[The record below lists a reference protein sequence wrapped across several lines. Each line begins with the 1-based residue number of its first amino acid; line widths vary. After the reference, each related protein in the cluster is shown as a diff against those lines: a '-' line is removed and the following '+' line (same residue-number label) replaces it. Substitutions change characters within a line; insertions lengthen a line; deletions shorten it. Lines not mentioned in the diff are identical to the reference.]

1 MLPYLYAARFLPFAG
16 TKYAMPVRAGG
27 MNLRVAIHVDNSAQ
41 AIATRCA
48 ELDGASVVVEND
60 PAVMEAHL
68 ARADILVTQN
78 SRYTAALARAS
89 AASPTLKL
97 IQSVSSGADA
107 FARHGVRPGL
117 RLSTGGDLWAPTVAE
132 HALTL
137 LLALAR
143 QVPRLERERQRA
155 RWDRPGL
162 GADMISLTG
171 NRLLVVGLGAIGRAV
186 AGLAKAFGMRV
197 AGIASRA
204 RAPATHENVERIAGI
219 DALRAELGQADAI
232 VLALPLSKSTRHL
245 IGRDELAAMK
255 PNALLVNVARGE
267 IIDQAALI
275 DALKT
280 RRPHGFATDVAAEE
294 PLPASSPLWAFEN
307 AIISPH
313 VAGYDD
319 GKVGKQLAE
328 LCFANIR
335 NWRAG
340 RELANEIPPNAP
352 AFFVPAGA

>member
-1 MLPYLYAARFLPFAG
+1 
-16 TKYAMPVRAGG
+16 
-27 MNLRVAIHVDNSAQ
+27 MNLRVVLHVDNAAQ
-41 AIATRCA
+41 AIGARCTDLKDAT
-48 ELDGASVVVEND
+48 VVVEND
-60 PAVMEAHL
+60 PAAMDAHI
-68 ARADILVTQN
+68 ARTDILITQN
-78 SRYTAALARAS
+78 SRYTAAIARAC

-107 FARHGVRPGL
+107 FIRHGVRPGL
-117 RLSTGGDLWAPTVAE
+117 RLSTGGDVWAPIVAE
-132 HALTL
+132 HAMAL

-186 AGLAKAFGMRV
+186 ARLAKAFGMRIT
-197 AGIASRA
+197 GIASRA
-204 RAPATHENVERIAGI
+204 RAPMAHENVERIAGV
-219 DALRAELGQADAI
+219 DALRGELAQADAI
-232 VLALPLSKSTRHL
+232 VLALPLDKTTRHL
-245 IGRDELAAMK
+245 IGRDELAALK

-267 IIDQAALI
+267 IVDQASLV

-280 RRPHGFATDVAAEE
+280 GRPRGFATDVAAEE
-294 PLPASSPLWAFEN
+294 PLPASSPLWAFDN

-319 GKVGKQLAE
+319 GKIGVQLAE
-328 LCFANIR
+328 LCFANIE

-340 RELANEIPPNAP
+340 RALANEIPASAP
-352 AFFVPAGA
+352 AFFAPMGA